1 MTYHRAHARN
11 SDPSTSVEAADKA
24 SDGLTHKQQIVLDVM
39 TAYGQ
44 PLTDEQLVDML
55 PRWSPSGVRSR
66 RAELVERGLVVNS
79 GATTLTRM
87 GNKTIIWKVRA

>member
-11 SDPSTSVEAADKA
+11 SDPDTSVEAADKA
-24 SDGLTHKQQIVLDVM
+24 STRLTQKQQQILDVL
-39 TAYGQ
+39 TAHG
-44 PLTDEQLVDML
+44 PMTDEQLVFAL

-66 RAELVERGLVVNS
+66 RAELVERGLVENS

-87 GNKTIIWKVRA
+87 GNRTIIWKVRA